1 MIPVSSAA
9 VFRSEGLRFGSAQGV
24 EPTAASA
31 VASLTTIGHLE
42 HVAADLLL
50 WTWMIGRDGCLVC
63 SKPCN

>member
-31 VASLTTIGHLE
+31 VASLTTIGHLV
-42 HVAADLLL
+42 HVAADL
-50 WTWMIGRDGCLVC
+50 
-63 SKPCN
+63 